1 MPSLKLDELQEIQY
15 LYGYN
20 IYECFIESGSYMGS
34 TIDNIKNNFNEIN
47 TIELNENLHKFCKK
61 KFKNVYNI
69 NCIQGNSIIEL
80 ENILKKNNK
89 NIIFFLDAHY
99 SGGET
104 SRSEEDVPL
113 LEELK
118 VINKYFKN
126 NGIIIIDDL
135 RLFNTNYN
143 EDWSNIT
150 KKNILEKLDKLIIK
164 FSLTMDKIDKFVIY
178 L

>member
-1 MPSLKLDELQEIQY
+1 MPSLNLDELQEIQY

-34 TIDNIKNNFNEIN
+34 TIDNIKSNFNEIN
-47 TIELNENLHKFCKK
+47 TIELNENLHKFCKE
-61 KFKNVYNI
+61 KFKNDYNI

-80 ENILKKNNK
+80 ENILKGNNK

-99 SGGET
+99 SGSET
-104 SRSEEDVPL
+104 SRSEKDVPL

-126 NGIIIIDDL
+126 KGIIIIDDL

-150 KKNILEKLDKLIIK
+150 KKNILEQLDKLNIK
-164 FSLTMDKIDKFVIY
+164 FILSMDKIDKFIIY